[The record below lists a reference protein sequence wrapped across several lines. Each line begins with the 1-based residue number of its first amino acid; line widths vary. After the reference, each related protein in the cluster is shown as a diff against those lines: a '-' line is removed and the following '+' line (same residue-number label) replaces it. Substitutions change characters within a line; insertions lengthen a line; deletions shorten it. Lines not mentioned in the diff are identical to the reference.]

1 VSIPHKQFHVAHA
14 VDQLGRPL
22 GTHRLAATTAGYRH
36 FVSWARSLGQ
46 LVAVGI
52 EGPGHYGAGLARYL
66 RDDGITVAEV
76 GRPKRQRPAR
86 YGKSDDADAA
96 GAAAIVLAGE
106 ALGEPKSADGAAE
119 MLRVLRVARTSAV
132 RARAK
137 AYTALQ
143 DLVVTAPAALREQ
156 LAGLTKTATSMPV
169 NSCPNPNLN
178 QPN

>member
-1 VSIPHKQFHVAHA
+1 
-14 VDQLGRPL
+14 
-22 GTHRLAATTAGYRH
+22 
-36 FVSWARSLGQ
+36 
-46 LVAVGI
+46 
-52 EGPGHYGAGLARYL
+52 
-66 RDDGITVAEV
+66 
-76 GRPKRQRPAR
+76 
-86 YGKSDDADAA
+86 
-96 GAAAIVLAGE
+96 
-106 ALGEPKSADGAAE
+106 